1 MIPRKIHYCWFGKK
15 PKSGL
20 YRRCIESWKRLCPD
34 YEIIEWNEVNFDLG
48 RYPYL
53 QWCYDRG
60 KWAFISDFAR
70 LIILKEQGGIY
81 LDTELMNRQS
91 GEAHTQALIA
101 DINAILEQ
109 DPLESSNGRICF
121 WKITEEEE
129 P

>member
-1 MIPRKIHYCWFGKK
+1 MFQLPYDDWPGPKIAGSYLLHAGYVESEDLHWSYGAMQGRSEAAWQQRVAAQEAYEMIQ
-15 PKSGL
+15 
-20 YRRCIESWKRLCPD
+20 
-34 YEIIEWNEVNFDLG
+34 DLRAAG
-48 RYPYL
+48 
-53 QWCYDRG
+53 YD
-60 KWAFISDFAR
+60 
-70 LIILKEQGGIY
+70 GIY